1 MCHDCITTWGMGLSA
16 VLIQAKLK
24 KKKDDDDDDDDVEE
38 EEEKK
43 RKRRGRWK
51 KGLVAFN

>member
-1 MCHDCITTWGMGLSA
+1 MGYGPFCCA
-16 VLIQAKLK
+16 HPGKAK
-24 KKKDDDDDDDDVEE
+24 KKKDDDDDVEEEEEE

>member
-1 MCHDCITTWGMGLSA
+1 MGYGPFCCA
-16 VLIQAKLK
+16 HPGKAK
-24 KKKDDDDDDDDVEE
+24 KKKDDDDDVEEEEE

>member
-24 KKKDDDDDDDDVEE
+24 KKKDDDVEEE

>member
-1 MCHDCITTWGMGLSA
+1 MGYGPFCCA
-16 VLIQAKLK
+16 HPGKAK
-24 KKKDDDDDDDDVEE
+24 KKRDDDEEKEE
-38 EEEKK
+38 EEEK

>member
-24 KKKDDDDDDDDVEE
+24 KKKDDDDDVEEEE

>member
-1 MCHDCITTWGMGLSA
+1 MGLSA

-24 KKKDDDDDDDDVEE
+24 KKKDDDVEEE

>member
-1 MCHDCITTWGMGLSA
+1 MGYGPFCCA
-16 VLIQAKLK
+16 HPGKAK
-24 KKKDDDDDDDDVEE
+24 KKKDDDDDVEE

>member
-1 MCHDCITTWGMGLSA
+1 MGYGPFCCA
-16 VLIQAKLK
+16 HPGKAK
-24 KKKDDDDDDDDVEE
+24 KKKDDDVEE

>member
-1 MCHDCITTWGMGLSA
+1 MGLSA

-24 KKKDDDDDDDDVEE
+24 KKGDDDDVEE
-38 EEEKK
+38 EEEK

>member
-1 MCHDCITTWGMGLSA
+1 MGYGPFCCA
-16 VLIQAKLK
+16 HPGKAK
-24 KKKDDDDDDDDVEE
+24 KKKGDDDDVEEEE

>member
-1 MCHDCITTWGMGLSA
+1 MGYGPFCCA
-16 VLIQAKLK
+16 HPGKAK
-24 KKKDDDDDDDDVEE
+24 KKGDDDDVEE
-38 EEEKK
+38 EKEKK

>member
-24 KKKDDDDDDDDVEE
+24 KKGDDDDVEE
-38 EEEKK
+38 EEEK

>member
-1 MCHDCITTWGMGLSA
+1 MGLSA

-24 KKKDDDDDDDDVEE
+24 KGDDDDVEE
-38 EEEKK
+38 EEEEK

>member
-24 KKKDDDDDDDDVEE
+24 KGDDDDVEE
-38 EEEKK
+38 EEEEEK
-43 RKRRGRWK
+43 RKRRGR
-51 KGLVAFN
+51 

>member
-1 MCHDCITTWGMGLSA
+1 MGYGPFCCA
-16 VLIQAKLK
+16 HPGKAK
-24 KKKDDDDDDDDVEE
+24 KKKDDDDDVEEE

>member
-1 MCHDCITTWGMGLSA
+1 MGYGPFCCA
-16 VLIQAKLK
+16 HPGKAK
-24 KKKDDDDDDDDVEE
+24 KKGDDDDVEE
-38 EEEKK
+38 EEEK

>member
-1 MCHDCITTWGMGLSA
+1 MGLSA

-24 KKKDDDDDDDDVEE
+24 KKKGDDDDVEEEE

>member
-1 MCHDCITTWGMGLSA
+1 MGLSA

-24 KKKDDDDDDDDVEE
+24 KKKDDDDDVEE
-38 EEEKK
+38 EEED

>member
-1 MCHDCITTWGMGLSA
+1 MGLSA

-24 KKKDDDDDDDDVEE
+24 KKKDDDDDVEEEE

>member
-1 MCHDCITTWGMGLSA
+1 MGYGPFCCA
-16 VLIQAKLK
+16 HPGKAK
-24 KKKDDDDDDDDVEE
+24 KKKDDDDDVEEEE

>member
-1 MCHDCITTWGMGLSA
+1 MGYGPFCCA
-16 VLIQAKLK
+16 HPGKAK
-24 KKKDDDDDDDDVEE
+24 KKKGDDDDVEE
-38 EEEKK
+38 EEEEK

>member
-1 MCHDCITTWGMGLSA
+1 MGYGPFCCA
-16 VLIQAKLK
+16 HPGKAK
-24 KKKDDDDDDDDVEE
+24 KKKDDDVEEEEE

>member
-1 MCHDCITTWGMGLSA
+1 MGLSA

-24 KKKDDDDDDDDVEE
+24 KKKDDDDDVEE
-38 EEEKK
+38 EEEEEEK
-43 RKRRGRWK
+43 KRRGRWK